1 MESAVFSI
9 FAATIKPPM
18 NWTDLLSNKRY
29 AQPHKSAD
37 IRSSF
42 QRDYDRII
50 FSSPFRRLQNK
61 TQVFPLPG
69 AQMVHNRLTHS
80 LEVASVGR
88 SIACRTV
95 EKLSKDHPE
104 LKERQSDIETIVA
117 SACLAHDLGNPP
129 FGHSGEDTISSFFK
143 DGKGKE
149 LKDKVLPEQWS
160 DLIAFEGNANAFRQL
175 THQFTGR
182 RAGGF
187 SLTSATLA
195 TLLKYPYP
203 SFNKGNRKKYNVFY
217 SEIEAFEEVVKECGI
232 PSIDD
237 EHLVYARH
245 PLSYMM
251 EAADDIC
258 YLVLDMEDAHKRGI
272 ISTEIIEN
280 CFVSFFNPKS
290 TKDTN
295 FFKHKDDAYRDVCDV
310 NERMAFLRAMLIN
323 KLVNC
328 VSDIFCK
335 NYDKIM
341 EGRFEKSLIS
351 HLPEFEKNALE
362 ICRNESVKLIYRH
375 PSVVKIELTG
385 FNVIGT
391 LMDDFTDAVLNPDT
405 PYNKKLLSL
414 VPEQFKVE
422 TDDTYTRLQSVIDFI
437 SNMTDLYAVQLYKD
451 LRGID

>member
-1 MESAVFSI
+1 
-9 FAATIKPPM
+9 M
-18 NWTDLLSNKRY
+18 NWNDLLSNRRY
-29 AQPHKSAD
+29 AQPHKSSD

-50 FSSPFRRLQNK
+50 FSSPFRRLENK

-80 LEVASVGR
+80 LEVACVGR

-95 EKLSKDHPE
+95 ESLATQHPE
-104 LKERQSDIETIVA
+104 LKERQSDIETVVA
-117 SACLAHDLGNPP
+117 AACLAHDLGNPP

-143 DGKGKE
+143 DGKGKALE
-149 LKDKVLPEQWS
+149 SLVKPEQWS
-160 DLIAFEGNANAFRQL
+160 DLTAFEGNANAFRQL
-175 THQFTGR
+175 THQFKGR

-203 SFNKGNRKKYNVFY
+203 SFNKGNRKKYNVFH
-217 SEIEAFEEVVKECGI
+217 SEIDAFVEVATECGL
-232 PSIDD
+232 PLLDA

-272 ISTEIIEN
+272 IPTETIEQ
-280 CFVSFFNPKS
+280 CFVAFFSEKS
-290 TKDTN
+290 DKA
-295 FFKHKDDAYRDVCDV
+295 FFKHKDEVYGEVSDV
-310 NERMAFLRAMLIN
+310 NERMAFLRATLIN

-328 VSDIFCK
+328 ASNNFAEH
-335 NYDKIM
+335 YDDIM
-341 EGRFEKSLIS
+341 EGRFENSLIAN
-351 HLPEFEKNALE
+351 LPEHEKNALDF
-362 ICRNESVKLIYRH
+362 CRSESVRLIYRH
-375 PSVVKIELTG
+375 PSVIKIELTG

-391 LMDDFTDAVLNPDT
+391 LLEDFTDAVMNSDT

-414 VPEQFKVE
+414 IPEQFRTVS
-422 TDDTYTRLQSVIDFI
+422 DDTYSKLQSVIDFI

>member
-1 MESAVFSI
+1 
-9 FAATIKPPM
+9 M
-18 NWTDLLSNKRY
+18 NWSDLLSNKRI
-29 AQPHKSAD
+29 ASSQKSVD

-42 QRDYDRII
+42 QHDYDRII

-88 SIACRTV
+88 SIASMTV
-95 EKLSKDHPE
+95 QKLADKDPE
-104 LKERQSDIETIVA
+104 MKAHQSDIETIVA

-143 DGKGKE
+143 DGQGKE
-149 LKDKVLPEQWS
+149 LQDLVKPEEWS
-160 DLIAFEGNANAFRQL
+160 DLIAFEGNANAFRLL
-175 THQFTGR
+175 THQFVGR
-182 RAGGF
+182 RPGGF
-187 SLTSATLA
+187 SLTAATLA

-203 SFNKGNRKKYNVFY
+203 SFDKGDRKKYNVFH
-217 SEIEAFEEVVKECGI
+217 SEISDFLEVVNECGI
-232 PSIDD
+232 PRMDA

-272 ISTEIIEN
+272 ISTKTIED
-280 CFVSFFNPKS
+280 CFLVFFNP
-290 TKDTN
+290 DTEKE
-295 FFKHKDDAYRDVCDV
+295 FYKHKEKAYNDVLDV

-328 VSDIFCK
+328 VSDVFVD
-335 NYDKIM
+335 NYDSIM
-341 EGRFEKSLIS
+341 DGTFQKSLIS
-351 HLPEFEKNALE
+351 YLPKYEGDALDY
-362 ICRNESVKLIYRH
+362 CRFISVKNIYRH

-391 LMDDFTDAVLNPDT
+391 LLEEFIDAVMNPNT
-405 PYNKKLLSL
+405 AYNKKLFSL
-414 VPEQFKVE
+414 MPVQFGPREGDAYSKI
-422 TDDTYTRLQSVIDFI
+422 QSVLEFI

>member
-1 MESAVFSI
+1 M
-9 FAATIKPPM
+9 M
-18 NWTDLLSNKRY
+18 NWPDLLSNKRY
-29 AQPHKSAD
+29 AQPHKSPD

-95 EKLSKDHPE
+95 EKLANKHHE

-143 DGKGKE
+143 DGKGKDLE
-149 LKDKVLPEQWS
+149 KLVKPEQWS

-217 SEIEAFEEVVKECGI
+217 SEIEAFKEIVEECGI
-232 PSIDD
+232 PRLDD

-251 EAADDIC
+251 EASDDIC

-272 ISTEIIEN
+272 ISTEAIES
-280 CFVSFFNPKS
+280 CFVSFFDPN
-290 TKDTN
+290 KDKA
-295 FFKHKDDAYRDVCDV
+295 FFKHKEDVYREVTDV

-323 KLVNC
+323 KLVNLA
-328 VSDIFCK
+328 SDIFVK
-335 NYDKIM
+335 NYEAIM
-341 EGRFEKSLIS
+341 EGCF
-351 HLPEFEKNALE
+351 
-362 ICRNESVKLIYRH
+362 
-375 PSVVKIELTG
+375 
-385 FNVIGT
+385 
-391 LMDDFTDAVLNPDT
+391 
-405 PYNKKLLSL
+405 
-414 VPEQFKVE
+414 
-422 TDDTYTRLQSVIDFI
+422 
-437 SNMTDLYAVQLYKD
+437 
-451 LRGID
+451 

>member
-1 MESAVFSI
+1 
-9 FAATIKPPM
+9 M

-29 AQPHKSAD
+29 AQPHKSPD

-50 FSSPFRRLQNK
+50 FSSAFRRLQNK

-95 EKLSKDHPE
+95 EKLAKKHPE
-104 LKERQSDIETIVA
+104 LKEHLSDIETIVS

-143 DGKGKE
+143 DGKGR
-149 LKDKVLPEQWS
+149 DVQSQVLPEQWS

-203 SFNKGNRKKYNVFY
+203 SYNNGNRKKYNVFY
-217 SEIEAFEEVVKECGI
+217 SEIEAFEEVVKECSI
-232 PSIDD
+232 PRIDD

-272 ISTEIIEN
+272 ISTEAIER
-280 CFVSFFNPKS
+280 CFLSFFNPEKP
-290 TKDTN
+290 KDKEV
-295 FFKHKDDAYRDVCDV
+295 FKHKETVYHDVTDI

-328 VSDIFCK
+328 VSDIFVA
-335 NYDKIM
+335 NYDAIM

-351 HLPEFEKNALE
+351 RLPDFEKNALDL
-362 ICRNESVKLIYRH
+362 CRDESVRHIYRH
-375 PSVVKIELTG
+375 PSVMKIELTG

-391 LMDDFTDAVLNPDT
+391 LLEDFTDAVLNPGT

-414 VPEQFKVE
+414 IPEQFKVD
-422 TDDTYTRLQSVIDFI
+422 TDDTYNKLQSVVDFI
-437 SNMTDLYAVQLYKD
+437 SNMTDLYAVKLYKD

>member
-1 MESAVFSI
+1 M
-9 FAATIKPPM
+9 PM
-18 NWTDLLSNKRY
+18 IWPNLLSNKRY
-29 AQPHKSAD
+29 AQPQKSPD

-95 EKLSKDHPE
+95 EKLSKKHPE

-143 DGKGKE
+143 DGAGKE
-149 LKDKVLPEQWS
+149 LQSQVLPEQWS

-203 SFNKGNRKKYNVFY
+203 SYDKGNRKKYNVFY
-217 SEIEAFEEVVKECGI
+217 SEIQAFEEVVNECGI
-232 PSIDD
+232 PKIDS

-251 EAADDIC
+251 EASDDIC

-272 ISTEIIEN
+272 ISTEAIEG
-280 CFVSFFNPKS
+280 CFLSFFDPD
-290 TKDTN
+290 KDKQ
-295 FFKHKDDAYRDVCDV
+295 FFAHKEKAYAEVSDV

-328 VSDIFCK
+328 ASDIFCK
-335 NYDKIM
+335 HYDTIM

-362 ICRNESVKLIYRH
+362 KCRNASVKHIYRH

-391 LMDDFTDAVLNPDT
+391 LLENFTDAVLHPDT
-405 PYNKKLLSL
+405 PYNKKLLSI
-414 VPEQFKVE
+414 VPEQFKAQ
-422 TDDTYTRLQSVIDFI
+422 TNDTYSRLQSAIDFI
-437 SNMTDLYAVQLYKD
+437 SNMTDLYAVKLYKD

>member
-1 MESAVFSI
+1 
-9 FAATIKPPM
+9 M
-18 NWTDLLSNKRY
+18 NWNDLLSNKRY
-29 AQPHKSAD
+29 AQPHKSPD

-50 FSSPFRRLQNK
+50 FSSPFRRLENK

-88 SIACRTV
+88 SIACRTI
-95 EKLSKDHPE
+95 EKLAKKHPE

-143 DGKGKE
+143 DGKGKT
-149 LKDKVLPEQWS
+149 LQSQVLPEQWS
-160 DLIAFEGNANAFRQL
+160 DLITVEGNANAFRQL

-187 SLTSATLA
+187 SLTSTTLA

-203 SFNKGNRKKYNVFY
+203 SFDKGNRKKYNVFY
-217 SEIEAFEEVVKECGI
+217 SEIEAFKEVVEECGI
-232 PSIDD
+232 PRLDD

-251 EAADDIC
+251 EAAADIC
-258 YLVLDMEDAHKRGI
+258 YLVLDMEDAHKRSI
-272 ISTEIIEN
+272 VSTEAIER
-280 CFVSFFNPKS
+280 CFLSFFNPEVS
-290 TKDTN
+290 KDKEV
-295 FFKHKDDAYRDVCDV
+295 FKHKDEVYRDVTDV
-310 NERMAFLRAMLIN
+310 NERMAFLRATLIN

-328 VSDIFCK
+328 ASDIFVK
-335 NYDKIM
+335 HYESIM
-341 EGRFEKSLIS
+341 EGRFEKSLIA

-362 ICRNESVKLIYRH
+362 VCRDESVKHIYRH

-391 LMDDFTDAVLNPDT
+391 LLEDFTDAVLNPNT

-414 VPEQFKVE
+414 IPEQFKVE
-422 TDDTYTRLQSVIDFI
+422 TDDTYTKLQSVIDFI

>member
-1 MESAVFSI
+1 MEW
-9 FAATIKPPM
+9 
-18 NWTDLLSNKRY
+18 NDLLSNKRY
-29 AQPHKSAD
+29 AQPHKSPD

-50 FSSPFRRLQNK
+50 FSSPFRRLENK

-95 EKLSKDHPE
+95 ERLAKKRPE

-129 FGHSGEDTISSFFK
+129 FGHSGEDTISSFFL

-149 LKDKVLPEQWS
+149 LQSQVLPEQWS

-203 SFNKGNRKKYNVFY
+203 SFSKGNRKKYNIFY
-217 SEIEAFEEVVKECGI
+217 SELEAFKEVVNECGI
-232 PSIDD
+232 PKIDG
-237 EHLVYARH
+237 EHLVFARH

-251 EAADDIC
+251 EASDDIC
-258 YLVLDMEDAHKRGI
+258 YLILDMEDAHKRGI
-272 ISTEIIEN
+272 INTEAIEN
-280 CFVSFFNPKS
+280 CFVSFFDPTDRLDKG
-290 TKDTN
+290 
-295 FFKHKDDAYRDVCDV
+295 FFTHKEDVYRDVTDI

-323 KLVNC
+323 KLVNLA
-328 VSDIFCK
+328 SDIFVK
-335 NYDKIM
+335 NYETIM
-341 EGRFEKSLIS
+341 EGCFETSLIS
-351 HLPEFEKNALE
+351 HLPEFEKKALE
-362 ICRNESVKLIYRH
+362 NCRAESVKHIYRH

-391 LMDDFTDAVLNPDT
+391 LLEDFTDAVLYPDT
-405 PYNKKLLSL
+405 SYNKKLLSL
-414 VPEQFKVE
+414 IPNQFKVQTNE
-422 TDDTYTRLQSVIDFI
+422 VYPKLQSVIDFI

>member
-1 MESAVFSI
+1 
-9 FAATIKPPM
+9 M
-18 NWTDLLSNKRY
+18 NWNDLLSNQRY
-29 AQPHKSAD
+29 AQPHKSTD

-50 FSSPFRRLQNK
+50 FSSPFRRLENK

-88 SIACRTV
+88 SIACRTI
-95 EKLSKDHPE
+95 EQLAKKHPE

-117 SACLAHDLGNPP
+117 AACLAHDLGNPP
-129 FGHSGEDTISSFFK
+129 FGHSGEDTISSFFN

-149 LKDKVLPEQWS
+149 LQSQMRPEQWS
-160 DLIAFEGNANAFRQL
+160 DLTAFEGNANAFRQL

-203 SFNKGNRKKYNVFY
+203 SYNKGNRKKYNVFY
-217 SEIEAFEEVVKECGI
+217 SEIPAFEEVAKECGI
-232 PSIDD
+232 PRLDT

-251 EAADDIC
+251 EASDDIC

-272 ISTEIIEN
+272 ISTQTIEQ
-280 CFVSFFNPKS
+280 CFLSFFNPEHP
-290 TKDTN
+290 KDKGV
-295 FFKHKDDAYRDVCDV
+295 FKHKEEVYRDVTDV
-310 NERMAFLRAMLIN
+310 NERMAFLRATLIN
-323 KLVNC
+323 KLVNQA
-328 VSDIFCK
+328 SDIFVK
-335 NYDKIM
+335 HYEAIM
-341 EGRFEKSLIS
+341 EGRFEKSLIA
-351 HLPEFEKNALE
+351 HLPEFEKKALE
-362 ICRNESVKLIYRH
+362 VCRDESVKHIYRH

-385 FNVIGT
+385 FNVVGT
-391 LMDDFTDAVLNPDT
+391 LLEDFTNAVLSPHT

-414 VPEQFKVE
+414 IPEQFKVE
-422 TDDTYTRLQSVIDFI
+422 TDNTYTKLQSVIDFI

>member
-1 MESAVFSI
+1 
-9 FAATIKPPM
+9 M
-18 NWTDLLSNKRY
+18 NWTELLSNKRY
-29 AQPHKSAD
+29 AQPHKSPD

-50 FSSPFRRLQNK
+50 FSSPFRRLENK

-95 EKLSKDHPE
+95 EKLAKKHPE
-104 LKERQSDIETIVA
+104 LKDRQSDIETIVA

-129 FGHSGEDTISSFFK
+129 FGHSGEDTISSFFN

-149 LKDKVLPEQWS
+149 LKNSVLPEQWS

-203 SFNKGNRKKYNVFY
+203 SFDKGNRKKYNVFY
-217 SEIEAFEEVVKECGI
+217 SEIEAFKEIVEECGI
-232 PSIDD
+232 PRIDD

-272 ISTEIIEN
+272 ISTGAIESS
-280 CFVSFFNPKS
+280 FLSFFDPA
-290 TKDTN
+290 KDKATYS
-295 FFKHKDDAYRDVCDV
+295 HRDEVYREVSDV

-335 NYDKIM
+335 NYEKIM

-362 ICRNESVKLIYRH
+362 ICRKESVKQIYRH

-391 LMDDFTDAVLNPDT
+391 LMEDFTDAVLHPDT

-414 VPEQFKVE
+414 VPEQFKTE
-422 TDDTYTRLQSVIDFI
+422 TDDTYTKLQSVVDFI

>member
-1 MESAVFSI
+1 
-9 FAATIKPPM
+9 
-18 NWTDLLSNKRY
+18 
-29 AQPHKSAD
+29 
-37 IRSSF
+37 
-42 QRDYDRII
+42 
-50 FSSPFRRLQNK
+50 
-61 TQVFPLPG
+61 
-69 AQMVHNRLTHS
+69 MVHNRLTHS

-95 EKLSKDHPE
+95 EKLAEKHSD
-104 LKERQSDIETIVA
+104 LKARQSDIETVVS

-143 DGKGKE
+143 DGKGKALE
-149 LKDKVLPEQWS
+149 SRVAPEQWS

-203 SFNKGNRKKYNVFY
+203 SYNKGDRKKYNVFY
-217 SEIEAFEEVVKECGI
+217 SEIEAFKEIVEECGL
-232 PSIDD
+232 PRLDD
-237 EHLVYARH
+237 RLLVYARH

-272 ISTEIIEN
+272 VSTEAIES
-280 CFVSFFNPKS
+280 CFISFFNEK
-290 TKDTN
+290 KDKT
-295 FFKHKDDAYRDVCDV
+295 FFTHKEEVYRDVNDV
-310 NERMAFLRAMLIN
+310 NERMAFLRATLIN

-328 VSDIFCK
+328 VSDIFVRH
-335 NYDKIM
+335 YETIM

-362 ICRNESVKLIYRH
+362 NCRKESVRHIYRH
-375 PSVVKIELTG
+375 PSVIKIELTG

-391 LMDDFTDAVLNPDT
+391 LLEDFTDAVLNPET

-414 VPEQFKVE
+414 IPEQFKVT
-422 TDDTYTRLQSVIDFI
+422 TDDTYTKLQSVIDFI

>member
-1 MESAVFSI
+1 MIWPE
-9 FAATIKPPM
+9 
-18 NWTDLLSNKRY
+18 LLSNKRY
-29 AQPHKSAD
+29 AQPHKSPD

-42 QRDYDRII
+42 QRDYDRIL

-88 SIACRTV
+88 SIASRTL
-95 EKLSKDHPE
+95 EKLATRHPQ
-104 LKERQSDIETIVA
+104 LKERQSDVETIVA

-129 FGHSGEDTISSFFK
+129 FGHSGEDTISSFFN
-143 DGKGKE
+143 DGPGKT
-149 LKDKVLPEQWS
+149 LQNMMLPEQWS

-217 SEIEAFEEVVKECGI
+217 SEIPAFEEVVKECGM
-232 PSIDD
+232 PRVDD
-237 EHLVYARH
+237 ERLVYARH

-272 ISTEIIEN
+272 ISTEAIEG
-280 CFVSFFNPKS
+280 CFVSFFNPADESDKG
-290 TKDTN
+290 
-295 FFKHKDDAYRDVCDV
+295 FFKHKEEVYRDVTDT
-310 NERMAFLRAMLIN
+310 NERMAFIRAMLIN

-328 VSDIFCK
+328 ASDIFVN
-335 NYDKIM
+335 NYGAIM
-341 EGRFEKSLIS
+341 NGSFEKSLIA
-351 HLPEFEKNALE
+351 HLPDFEKKALDL
-362 ICRNESVKLIYRH
+362 CRDESVKHIYRH

-391 LMDDFTDAVLNPDT
+391 LLEEFTEAMLSPNT

-414 VPEQFKVE
+414 IPEQFKVE
-422 TDDTYTRLQSVIDFI
+422 TDDTYTKLQSVIDFI

>member
-1 MESAVFSI
+1 
-9 FAATIKPPM
+9 M
-18 NWTDLLSNKRY
+18 NWSDLLSNKRI
-29 AQPHKSAD
+29 ASSQKSAD

-42 QRDYDRII
+42 QHDYDRIV

-88 SIACRTV
+88 SIACLTV
-95 EKLSKDHPE
+95 QKLSEKHPE

-143 DGKGKE
+143 DGGGKA
-149 LKDKVLPEQWS
+149 LQGMVKPEQWS
-160 DLIAFEGNANAFRQL
+160 DLVAFEGNANAFRLL
-175 THQFTGR
+175 THQFAGR
-182 RAGGF
+182 RPGGF

-195 TLLKYPYP
+195 TLIKYPYP
-203 SFNKGNRKKYNVFY
+203 SFNKGDRKKYNVFY
-217 SEIEAFEEVVKECGI
+217 SEIPAFEEVAGECGL
-232 PSIDD
+232 PRMD
-237 EHLVYARH
+237 EKHLVYARH

-272 ISTEIIEN
+272 VSTETIED
-280 CFVSFFNPKS
+280 CFLTFFNPEKEE
-290 TKDTN
+290 D
-295 FFKHKDDAYRDVCDV
+295 FFKHKETAYRDVSDV

-328 VSDIFCK
+328 VSDVFVEH
-335 NYDKIM
+335 YDGIM
-341 EGRFEKSLIS
+341 EGGFKKSLIS
-351 HLPEFEKNALE
+351 YLPDFEKNALDK
-362 ICRNESVKLIYRH
+362 CREESVKNIYRH

-391 LMDDFTDAVLNPDT
+391 LLEEFTDAVMHPEKA
-405 PYNKKLLSL
+405 YNKKLLTL
-414 VPEQFKVE
+414 MPEQFKSQQE
-422 TDDTYTRLQSVIDFI
+422 DPYSKIQSVIDFI
-437 SNMTDLYAVQLYKD
+437 SNMTDLYAVQMYKD

>member
-1 MESAVFSI
+1 
-9 FAATIKPPM
+9 M
-18 NWTDLLSNKRY
+18 NWSELLSNKRI
-29 AQPHKSAD
+29 ASPQKSAD

-88 SIACRTV
+88 SIACLTV
-95 EKLSKDHPE
+95 QKLAEKHLE

-143 DGKGKE
+143 DGRGKDLQDE
-149 LKDKVLPEQWS
+149 VKPEQWS
-160 DLIAFEGNANAFRQL
+160 DLVAFEGNANAFRLL

-182 RAGGF
+182 RPGGF

-195 TLLKYPYP
+195 TLIKYPYP
-203 SFNKGNRKKYNVFY
+203 SYNNGGRKKYNVFN
-217 SEIEAFEEVVKECGI
+217 SEISDFEVVAKECGM
-232 PSIDD
+232 PRMDA

-272 ISTEIIEN
+272 VSTETVER
-280 CFVSFFNPKS
+280 CFLSFFDPEHEE
-290 TKDTN
+290 D
-295 FFKHKDDAYRDVCDV
+295 FFNHKEKAYHDVSDV

-328 VSDIFCK
+328 VSRVFVDH
-335 NYDKIM
+335 YDAIM
-341 EGRFEKSLIS
+341 EGVFQKSLIS
-351 HLPEFEKNALE
+351 YLPEFEKNALDV
-362 ICRNESVKLIYRH
+362 CRAESVKNIYRH

-385 FNVIGT
+385 FNVIGA
-391 LMDDFTDAVLNPDT
+391 LLEEFTEAVMHPDGA
-405 PYNKKLLSL
+405 YNKKLLSL
-414 VPEQFKVE
+414 MPEQFKPLQ
-422 TDDTYTRLQSVIDFI
+422 DDTFSKIQSVLDFI
-437 SNMTDLYAVQLYKD
+437 SNMTDLYAVRLYKD
-451 LRGID
+451 LRGIN